1 MKASMKHLW
10 CVVLALAVLLGCCL
24 CAADNNAR
32 VYRYRGFRG
41 IWAGPQ
47 ETLTWTNC
55 GPITIVSDA
64 PASPYPSTIIV
75 QNVSRPVSHI
85 AVVISG
91 LSHRF
96 PDDIDMLLVNP
107 QGTNI
112 VLMSDCGG
120 NSANTLVNAVLT
132 FTDTATTDLPD
143 STLIASG
150 TYKPTNY
157 GAGDAFQA
165 PAPTDSLTTTFADF
179 IGRDA
184 NGGWSLYVRDDSG
197 GDAGE
202 ITNCWS
208 ITFSY

>member
-1 MKASMKHLW
+1 MKKHFPKWL
-10 CVVLALAVLLGCCL
+10 LAAVLLSFGCL
-24 CAADNNAR
+24 INAADNKAR
-32 VYRYRGFRG
+32 VYRFRDFRG
-41 IWAGPQ
+41 MWVGPQ
-47 ETLTWTNC
+47 ETLIFTNC
-55 GPITIVSDA
+55 GPITIADDTTA
-64 PASPYPSTIIV
+64 TPYPSTIIV
-75 QNVSRPVSHI
+75 ENVSRPVSHI

-120 NSANTLVNAVLT
+120 GSANALTNVTIT
-132 FTDTATTDLPD
+132 FTDTATIDLPD
-143 STLIASG
+143 ATRITNG

-157 GAGDAFQA
+157 GAGDPFTL
-165 PAPTDSLTTTFADF
+165 PAPSSSLTTTFADF

-184 NGGWSLYVRDDSG
+184 NGGWSLYVMDDQGGDSG
-197 GDAGE
+197 S
-202 ITNCWS
+202 ISNCWS